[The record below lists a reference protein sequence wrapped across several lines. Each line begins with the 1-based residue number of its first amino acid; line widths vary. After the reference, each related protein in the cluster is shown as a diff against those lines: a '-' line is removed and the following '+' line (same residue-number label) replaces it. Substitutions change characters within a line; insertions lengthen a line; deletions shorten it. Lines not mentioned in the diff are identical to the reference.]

1 MYEKRKI
8 RFGLGSVCATFVL
21 LSVLALQVASQEAT
35 NFVGSW
41 QMTMLSDGQGGQGGG
56 QGDGQP
62 GDQGEGGHRGGPTR
76 GPQMLVI
83 AKDGDQYKVTH
94 KTPRGD
100 KTSDA
105 TVSGNTISWTE
116 ERPNRDGGTMK
127 IQFKA
132 TIHGDALKG
141 TFGGGQFTR
150 EFSAKRST

>member
-21 LSVLALQVASQEAT
+21 LSVLALQVASQDAT

-41 QMTMLSDGQGGQGGG
+41 QMTMLSGG
-56 QGDGQP
+56 QGDAQP
-62 GDQGEGGHRGGPTR
+62 GDQGEGGHRGGATR
-76 GPQMLVI
+76 GPQTLVI
-83 AKDGDQYKVTH
+83 AKDGDHYKVTH

-132 TIHGDALKG
+132 TIDGDALKG
-141 TFGGGQFTR
+141 TFGGGQFSR
-150 EFSAKRST
+150 EFTAKRST